1 MNHKGMKCM
10 NESMRRSERQLT
22 DEETLRLFHE
32 VEYGVLSL
40 IDENNVPYGVP
51 MSFALCDHVIYFHCS
66 AAGGKR
72 ISGIR
77 HDPNACFTVI
87 KHTKLLPQQFATLYM
102 SGIAYGT
109 IEIVSDET
117 EKRKGIEAILHKYSS
132 DYIEKG
138 MKYID
143 AALDKIYVLRF
154 EIEKITGKGR
164 KA

>member
-1 MNHKGMKCM
+1 
-10 NESMRRSERQLT
+10 
-22 DEETLRLFHE
+22 
-32 VEYGVLSL
+32 
-40 IDENNVPYGVP
+40 

-72 ISGIR
+72 ISCIR

-87 KHTKLLPQQFATLYM
+87 GHTQLLPQQFATLYM
-102 SGIAYGT
+102 SGIACGR
-109 IEIVSDET
+109 IEIVADET
-117 EKRKGIEAILHKYSS
+117 EKRKGIEAILHKYSP

-143 AALDKIYVLRF
+143 AAFDEICVLRL

-164 KA
+164 KS